1 MMEKKLN
8 FKKAFMKKS
17 KFIFVFCSIM
27 FALIS
32 CNKKQNISIDD
43 KFILLISKDS
53 EPSLFRGISF
63 YCKGENNKI
72 IKIESRDLRM
82 LYNKGIFNMNYLSFL
97 RKVLNQQIAL
107 HSKRGVYEFNI
118 DENINKEYQSRK
130 FSDFIHL
137 YCKGIGTDE
146 YVLKKGFTENQR
158 NSIFYFLFINNYLSV
173 FDDYSG
179 SYNIFSTSKYSK
191 YYVIEK

>member
-1 MMEKKLN
+1 MVKI
-8 FKKAFMKKS
+8 
-17 KFIFVFCSIM
+17 KFVIVFCSIV

-32 CNKKQNISIDD
+32 CNKKQNTSIDD

-53 EPSLFRGISF
+53 EPSLFGGISF
-63 YCKGENNKI
+63 YCKGENDKI
-72 IKIESRDLRM
+72 IQIESKDLRV
-82 LYNKGIFNMNYLSFL
+82 LYSKGTFNMDYLSFL
-97 RKVLNQQIAL
+97 RKVLNLEIVL
-107 HSKRGVYEFNI
+107 HPKGLVYEFNI
-118 DENINKEYQSRK
+118 DVNINKEYQNRK

-137 YCKGIGTDE
+137 YCKGIGADE

-179 SYNIFSTSKYSK
+179 SYNVFSTSKYSK
-191 YYVIEK
+191 YYVIDK